1 MNPNFLSFCA
11 PRLAARRVG
20 LAGFVGVIA
29 SVTGCAWDD
38 GLVIQNLTGT
48 VIIPR
53 EAATRELP
61 AAGGGTETVTDPR
74 LIGPVILGV
83 YPGVDSTSF
92 AYPQPIVGPSFR
104 PGQPGDTYPYGGT
117 TVGDFR
123 FPCMELLRCK
133 VVSNRYTSYDD
144 LLVWFRDRL
153 GIVLTDRDGDPLSTG
168 DYIRQQCM
176 EILRVTADDEIRII
190 ASDQNAD
197 GGIDDKDLDF
207 VENEDGDFEG
217 RFTLWQQEFYKS
229 DDGVGMSLWGWMDAP
244 SDLGFRFSTCE
255 PNQGYQQQVYDQQF
269 FGGRQHSDLLN
280 QPSQYI
286 GGGDWVAAEP
296 HIYEDWDDIVVIR
309 LGTKVEN

>member
-1 MNPNFLSFCA
+1 MNRNHSSLFA
-11 PRLAARRVG
+11 PRIVAIVALVATG
-20 LAGFVGVIA
+20 AGC
-29 SVTGCAWDD
+29 TWDD
-38 GLVIQNLTGT
+38 GLIIENLTGK

-61 AAGGGTETVTDPR
+61 AADGGTEIVTDPR

-83 YPGVDSTSF
+83 YPGVDTTSL
-92 AYPQPIVGPSFR
+92 AYPHPIVGPSFR

-117 TVGDFR
+117 SVGDFR
-123 FPCMELLRCK
+123 FACTEFLACR

-153 GIVLTDRDGDPLSTG
+153 GLVVPDRNGDPVTTG

-176 EILRVTADDEIRII
+176 EMLRVTADDEIRII
-190 ASDQNAD
+190 ASDQD
-197 GGIDDKDLDF
+197 GDGTVTDKDLDF

-217 RFTLWQQEFYKS
+217 TFTLWQQEFYKS

-244 SDLGFRFSTCE
+244 SDGGFRYSTCD
-255 PNQGYQQQVYDQQF
+255 PNQGYQQVWYDQQF
-269 FGGRQHSDLLN
+269 FGGRQFSDVLN

-286 GGGDWVAAEP
+286 GAGDWVATEP
-296 HIYEDWDDIVVIR
+296 HIYEEWDDSVVLR